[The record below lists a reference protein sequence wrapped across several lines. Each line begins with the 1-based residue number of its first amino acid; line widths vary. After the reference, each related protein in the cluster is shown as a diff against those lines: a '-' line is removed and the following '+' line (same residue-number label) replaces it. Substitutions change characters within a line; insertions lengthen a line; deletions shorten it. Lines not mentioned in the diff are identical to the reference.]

1 MPEGVRKKLAAQL
14 QLREGGSLLAVHA
27 IEGRRAL
34 EQLLAASD
42 MSHPLRCAVM
52 RWAKAEQQKLRV
64 AALGA
69 ACDHAEVMPL
79 RVALF
84 PGAHR
89 EAAARMLTRACAALP
104 EQAAETRAAYQ
115 RFLDDAG
122 DDVTPAPLLLG
133 DPEMELVRERF
144 GAHPILGLLWAAA
157 QTMDWA
163 AGSRAWRH
171 VARAGLHAD
180 VELRHAEVL
189 PRGPGRRSDAK
200 EGGPQ
205 IGVGQKVSY
214 PRALARWC
222 AGAVVAFYG
231 CAECSVFDDMMK
243 LGPRH
248 ILLFGACRPAPALA
262 LAPHSTRSLTTCL
275 PTCSPT
281 CSRAPQTSTA
291 PRSRHVA
298 RCCSATPTGFAPAWS
313 QCRLKGGPPSNSWPL
328 LGSAARVT

>member
-1 MPEGVRKKLAAQL
+1 VPEGVRKKLAAQL
-14 QLREGGSLLAVHA
+14 REGGSLLAVLVGAKHA
-27 IEGRRAL
+27 IEGRSAL

-42 MSHPLRCAVM
+42 MSHDLRRAVV
-52 RWAKAEQQKLRV
+52 RWAGLEQQKLRV

-133 DPEMELVRERF
+133 DPEMELARERF
-144 GAHPILGLLWAAA
+144 GAHPILGLLWGAA

-180 VELRHAEVL
+180 VSLRHAEVL
-189 PRGPGRRSDAK
+189 PRGPGRRCDAP

-205 IGVGQKVSY
+205 IGVSQKVSY
-214 PRALARWC
+214 PVALAQWC
-222 AGAVVAFYG
+222 EGAVVAFYG
-231 CAECSVFDDMMK
+231 CADCSVFDDMMK
-243 LGPRH
+243 LRPRH

-262 LAPHSTRSLTTCL
+262 LAHSTRSLTTCL
-275 PTCSPT
+275 PTRSPT
-281 CSRAPQTSTA
+281 CSLAPQTSTA

-298 RCCSATPTGFAPAWS
+298 RCCFATLTGFAPA
-313 QCRLKGGPPSNSWPL
+313 
-328 LGSAARVT
+328 